1 MSQSTDTESLSSFKS
16 GLDQAPARF
25 LSRVVQHTLQNDW
38 QTPEDFLQHFGP
50 LAILQSLAQAPA
62 VRAKI
67 LVGLANVHEKIAA
80 KKSIESGAEDLR
92 LALEEGVTTPE
103 AVLDIFPADE
113 RVRYLKS
120 STLWNFMFEDPFYK
134 TTHADGE
141 PAHARAVRRMAFL
154 IECALEEQILK
165 LEQLT
170 DGIGFERIAE
180 RLPADDVRRLFVE
193 ALRRGRKG
201 ESLTEREL
209 LDVVSLPILLRHVPL
224 EITWQN
230 VIIDRIAKTNG
241 WVEGEPAK
249 GTEPPA
255 GSGSSP
261 RSSKREQESAAVA
274 PVASATA
281 TPTPAAAA
289 PAAAAPAADRPTE
302 EASEP
307 PRSEPGSGAQDEAR
321 ARAVARLKEVERLPP
336 RHEEL
341 STPILLSIESMYED
355 LLQANSDDERAE
367 CIRDSFP
374 NETQL
379 RIAMFALAEL
389 LEPSIDVS
397 RPPICDADTDA
408 LVKLV
413 VFEERKRKDGDGGMR
428 RSSVRP
434 PPLPM
439 GRSASSIPAARV
451 SGPSKNDR

>member
-1 MSQSTDTESLSSFKS
+1 
-16 GLDQAPARF
+16 
-25 LSRVVQHTLQNDW
+25 
-38 QTPEDFLQHFGP
+38 
-50 LAILQSLAQAPA
+50 
-62 VRAKI
+62 
-67 LVGLANVHEKIAA
+67 
-80 KKSIESGAEDLR
+80 
-92 LALEEGVTTPE
+92 
-103 AVLDIFPADE
+103 
-113 RVRYLKS
+113 
-120 STLWNFMFEDPFYK
+120 
-134 TTHADGE
+134 
-141 PAHARAVRRMAFL
+141 MAFL
-154 IECALEEQILK
+154 IECALDEQILK

-180 RLPADDVRRLFVE
+180 RLPADEVRRLFVE

-201 ESLTEREL
+201 ESLTERDL
-209 LDVVSLPILLRHVPL
+209 LDVVPLPILLRHVPL
-224 EITWQN
+224 EVTWQN
-230 VIIDRIAKTNG
+230 VIIERIAKSNG
-241 WVEGEPAK
+241 WVEGEPSK
-249 GTEPPA
+249 GPE
-255 GSGSSP
+255 GSTASSSSP
-261 RSSKREQESAAVA
+261 RSSKRAQEPAVL
-274 PVASATA
+274 ATTESVA
-281 TPTPAAAA
+281 TPTASANLASSATTPA
-289 PAAAAPAADRPTE
+289 E

-307 PRSEPGSGAQDEAR
+307 PRSDPASGAPDEAR
-321 ARAVARLKEVERLPP
+321 ARAILRLKEIERLPP

-451 SGPSKNDR
+451 SVPPKNER

>member
-1 MSQSTDTESLSSFKS
+1 MSQSTDTETLTSFHS

-25 LSRVVQHTLQNDW
+25 LSRIIQHTLQNDW
-38 QTPEDFLQHFGP
+38 QTPDDFLQHFSP
-50 LAILQSLAQAPA
+50 LLILQSLSQATA
-62 VRAKI
+62 LRAKI

-103 AVLDIFPADE
+103 AMLEHFSADD
-113 RVRYLKS
+113 RVKHLNA
-120 STLWNFMFEDPFYK
+120 STLWTFMFEDPFYK

-154 IECALEEQILK
+154 IECALDEQILK

-180 RLPADDVRRLFVE
+180 RLPADEVRRLFVE

-201 ESLTEREL
+201 ESLTERDL
-209 LDVVSLPILLRHVPL
+209 LDVVPLPILLRHVPL
-224 EITWQN
+224 EVTWQN
-230 VIIDRIAKTNG
+230 VIIDRIAKNNG
-241 WVEGEPAK
+241 WVEGEPTK
-249 GTEPPA
+249 GSEGPSA
-255 GSGSSP
+255 SGSSP
-261 RSSKREQESAAVA
+261 RSSKRAAEPAALATAEPPAA
-274 PVASATA
+274 PTAAATGASPASAT
-281 TPTPAAAA
+281 
-289 PAAAAPAADRPTE
+289 E
-302 EASEP
+302 EVSEP
-307 PRSEPGSGAQDEAR
+307 PRSDPASGAPDEAR
-321 ARAVARLKEVERLPP
+321 ARAITRLKEIERLPP

-451 SGPSKNDR
+451 SVPPKNER